1 MGWLIVS
8 LAGEGGEEGVRR
20 SVAHGVTVIRGIKV
34 DKSGWLVG
42 GCRSAGLGLR
52 LFGDPGCALEFLG
65 GRGFAGELAVL
76 LHGLAGLGGGAGAA
90 RRGDL
95 AVAPAAAF
103 QGLGGF
109 DGPARCVSEVGA

>member
-52 LFGDPGCALEFLG
+52 LFGDQGCALDFLG
-65 GRGFAGELAVL
+65 GLGFAGELEVL
-76 LHGLAGLGGGAGAA
+76 LHGLAGMGGVVGEAGAVDVA
-90 RRGDL
+90 GHRRGL
-95 AVAPAAAF
+95 V
-103 QGLGGF
+103 
-109 DGPARCVSEVGA
+109 